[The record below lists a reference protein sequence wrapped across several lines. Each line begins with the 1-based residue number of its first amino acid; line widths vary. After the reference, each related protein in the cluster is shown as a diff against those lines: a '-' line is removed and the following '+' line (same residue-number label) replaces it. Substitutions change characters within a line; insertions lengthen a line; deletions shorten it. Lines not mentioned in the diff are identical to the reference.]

1 MIVGFEYIDC
11 PLVENNLQGKADNL
25 NEGLIECRL
34 GAKTFRGN
42 NVAASG
48 AIGAQG

>member
-1 MIVGFEYIDC
+1 MES
-11 PLVENNLQGKADNL
+11 NLQGKADNL
-25 NEGLIECRL
+25 DEGSLSVAWVR
-34 GAKTFRGN
+34 KTRRN